1 MPFAF
6 LNSSDN
12 ISAAWQKRGI
22 GMTPVEILNKI
33 VEAES
38 NARAVSDEAS
48 RLREGFDSYVNEHIE
63 ALRKQ
68 YFEKAEKVIAQA
80 KNDEAARADAEIVEL
95 DKKLE
100 AELAKLKAFY
110 DKERET
116 IVQKIFKLA
125 VDVDA

>member
-1 MPFAF
+1 
-6 LNSSDN
+6 
-12 ISAAWQKRGI
+12 
-22 GMTPVEILNKI
+22 MTPVEILNKI